1 MTPFNVCAAC
11 VRLNLPD
18 ASICS
23 TCAAPLLGAAPQ
35 PSAIFVD
42 LTEMELD
49 ADTTPSVHL
58 DAPELQR
65 WFSSRTGGLDAPAE
79 PAHVAPTREP
89 DAPPPPPL
97 PPLPPLTLR
106 EVEAMSAPDDD
117 GATPA
122 DPLPPGV
129 VVSDPDA
136 QPPQALVKRL
146 AAGAA
151 AAAPP
156 QARRGSTPA
165 PPADTAADATVS
177 TKVQRRAQVRR
188 KVLANKGHPVATA
201 TLADVLVLE
210 SDDAAR
216 VQLCALLE
224 AFGFRTHPVQSTMQ
238 AVRMLAAK
246 RYAVAFLSVIFDGSA
261 GPASHDL
268 CSRVKAPPVHA
279 HDTVCALIVVTGSA
293 RPLERVRAELAGC
306 DAFLPKP
313 ASRGA
318 VAQALEACG
327 VALPIDARRA

>member
-1 MTPFNVCAAC
+1 MTPFNVCPAC

-18 ASICS
+18 AGICS
-23 TCAAPLLGAAPQ
+23 TCGSTLHGAAKRP
-35 PSAIFVD
+35 AETFVD

-58 DAPELQR
+58 DAPELRR
-65 WFSSRTGGLDAPAE
+65 WFNSRTGGLDAQAE
-79 PAHVAPTREP
+79 PAHAAAMHEP
-89 DAPPPPPL
+89 DAPLP

-117 GATPA
+117 ATPA
-122 DPLPPGV
+122 NPLPPGV
-129 VVSDPDA
+129 IVSDPDA
-136 QPPQALVKRL
+136 QPPQALAKR
-146 AAGAA
+146 AA
-151 AAAPP
+151 AATPP
-156 QARRGSTPA
+156 QARRSTTPA
-165 PPADTAADATVS
+165 APANTAPDAKAS

-188 KVLANKGHPVATA
+188 KVLANKGQPVTTA
-201 TLADVLVLE
+201 TPADALVLE

-246 RYAVAFLSVIFDGSA
+246 RYAVAFLSIIFDGSA

-279 HDTVCALIVVTGSA
+279 HDSVCALIVVTGSA

-313 ASRGA
+313 ASRGT

-327 VALPIDARRA
+327 VALPIDARQA